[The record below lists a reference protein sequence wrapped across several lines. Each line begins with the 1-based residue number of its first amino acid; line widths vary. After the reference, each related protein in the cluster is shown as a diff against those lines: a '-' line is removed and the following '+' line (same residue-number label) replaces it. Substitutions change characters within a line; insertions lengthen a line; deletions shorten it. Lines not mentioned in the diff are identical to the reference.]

1 MRNKWKKKTLYIAS
15 FLKDDMDEY
24 GNIVPTY
31 DTPIFI
37 GLQNIQPLSGSAD
50 VEEFGTKVSKM
61 QRVLLDWTMLADN
74 NITVRTIDN
83 MIILNLDKLTIQ
95 DLTNRYKTVDM
106 PIKENDLAYLDGATP
121 ENEKNNG
128 DNANYRVD
136 SIRKQNRKIAIYF
149 EKLPNK

>member
-1 MRNKWKKKTLYIAS
+1 
-15 FLKDDMDEY
+15 
-24 GNIVPTY
+24 
-31 DTPIFI
+31 
-37 GLQNIQPLSGSAD
+37 
-50 VEEFGTKVSKM
+50 
-61 QRVLLDWTMLADN
+61 MLADN
-74 NITVRTIDN
+74 NITVRTINN

-95 DLTNRYKTVDM
+95 DLTNRYKTIDM

-149 EKLPNK
+149 EKLPSK